1 MRQPQELFNFLEHSG
16 KDPSRLI
23 FEDELTGIYNR
34 RFLYQYLQS
43 KVQWDALE
51 NRPFSLLMM
60 DVDNFKQINDRYGH
74 QVGDQALIW
83 VADLIKEVGG
93 EDGLA
98 VRYAGDEFMLL
109 LQTDKQTSLQRGEKL
124 CKKVHEQSFQ
134 PSTTDSSLQITL
146 SIGIASAPEDAENSK
161 ALIQRADT
169 ALYSAKKKGRDCY
182 VNASEVA
189 LEDVFDKTAIYQLE
203 DVKLVGRSQHLAQV
217 TRALRMFSKKKSQF
231 LIVEGSPG
239 LGKTEFLEAI
249 RQNLSQKKIW
259 QVKVSGASQEMF
271 RPYYLTT
278 KILIALLNKR
288 KDKGAKVLESLNP
301 KELTYLGQI
310 LPKLGETDGAWRDEK
325 DGEFREGIFTT
336 LVHFIP
342 KIVGKRPLIIFID
355 DLHFGDEATML
366 LLRKMMVRNDIPLFI
381 CGTSSEAK
389 EAKAEEKGPLERFHA
404 AYGEELGL
412 QKIVLTALTTDQIA
426 RHIKRIFPNLDQPE
440 NFEDDLC
447 QITQGN
453 PLFISEILRKLVM
466 DQQITLVGQRWV
478 IRPVDEGYLPKSLEE
493 IVTQKIAALDED
505 SRQMLEQVSTLGDDV
520 SLSMLIGSSE
530 AMEAKV
536 LEFIDQA
543 VAQGLLHSDFQLND
557 EVIRFLGKR
566 VLEIAYGSIEQD
578 RKQELHERIGN
589 YQETLYQQQLLPS
602 AATLAYHFKR
612 STDQE
617 KAGTYERILSTSNA
631 RNFNAREAILY
642 TTEEPAEGVGVDVPL
657 DADALARVPHM
668 IREFMIAVRNIKL
681 YPPGSKPVIGVTKK
695 LKTRIDGILE
705 KNEHFNIMQIE
716 RVLVVNGQKIG
727 AKDFRAVA
735 KGFLEI
741 LHQLQL
747 KGIAFLKGL
756 TEREVEVM
764 LEAFGRTE
772 QKTFDERHW
781 ERLMIDNQFEHIDLK
796 QIRYTRRGQAEG
808 LKPEELA
815 GRGAP
820 AEAAKE
826 TRLVAEILRG
836 ILSAGRTI
844 KLYPLESNAIT
855 SVLQKIAK
863 YVHSYIKTRGV
874 LTISRAED
882 VLLVNGEKFVSS
894 EFKVFADTFYKY
906 LGTIG
911 LSSLT
916 FLKRFTEEELKAFI
930 GALGGLPRGVD
941 NKFWKRLAKE
951 KKIFGILFDRHLYE
965 VQVAEALG
973 PSATGEFRIL
983 SAMAAAERQ
992 PDEAM
997 EIEEVPFSSLL
1008 DNFQDQMKELLLNK
1022 EEGEI
1027 KEAILKLFRNF
1038 LAQELPDR
1046 IRAIELCRSLVE
1058 SLTPAFQH
1066 DFVRLLAGPLL
1077 AVFSKE
1083 DNPDVIEE
1091 MAALFDT
1098 MFTILIQFVEY
1109 RTAARIISH
1118 LNKRQRELEEVKDSQ
1133 AQLLANRLK
1142 RKLEP
1147 STAKLLLEDLKS
1159 GDPLRL
1165 RNAAQLLGSLGQGAV
1180 PFLMEIIKQEDDYR
1194 ARKIAAVLLK
1204 KQGPEV
1210 VERLKELLVL
1220 EVTPEERS
1228 RILDVID
1235 TLTSDLK
1242 KEVEYALGDEDP
1254 QVRQAAFRLVERLNN
1269 NQIVALLLDLAN
1281 TQTGNLAVSAIKC
1294 LGKLKPPNVDE
1305 RLIDLLDSTKED
1317 ELCIVCCRALGQIA
1331 SPIAI
1336 EPLTRVLVPHGFF
1349 LFRKNRN
1356 PDLRAAAAYALGRI
1370 SHPDVHGILAH
1381 FVDDKDP
1388 RVQEIAKSVVSPDEP
1403 AEDEKQT
1410 TRIPDQEPQ

>member
-1 MRQPQELFNFLEHSG
+1 MEQRQEFFNFLEHSG

-43 KVQWDALE
+43 KVQWDTLE
-51 NRPFSLLMM
+51 KRPFSLLMM

-74 QVGDQALIW
+74 QIGDQALIW
-83 VADLIKEVGG
+83 VAGLIQEVAG

-109 LQTDKQTSLQRGEKL
+109 LQTDKRTSLLRGDELYKR
-124 CKKVHEQSFQ
+124 VHEKSFH
-134 PSTTDSSLQITL
+134 PSTTDSPLQITL
-146 SIGIASAPEDAENSK
+146 SIGIASAPEDAKNSK

-182 VNASEVA
+182 VNATEVV

-203 DVKLVGRSQHLAQV
+203 DVKLVGRSKQLAQV
-217 TRALRMFSKKKSQF
+217 TNALKIFSRKKSQF
-231 LIVEGSPG
+231 LIVEGAPG
-239 LGKTEFLEAI
+239 QGKTEFLEAI

-259 QVKVSGASQEMF
+259 QVKVNGAPQEMF

-278 KILIALLNKR
+278 KILIGILNKR
-288 KDKGAKVLESLNP
+288 KDKGAKVLEGLSP
-301 KELTYLGQI
+301 EEVTYLGQVI
-310 LPKLGETDGAWRDEK
+310 PQLGDLDEASINEK
-325 DGEFREGIFTT
+325 EAEFREGIFTT

-342 KIVGKRPLIIFID
+342 KIVGNRPLMIFID

-366 LLRKMMVRNDIPLFI
+366 LLRKLMTRKDLPLFI
-381 CGTSSEAK
+381 CGTSSETR
-389 EAKAEEKGPLERFHA
+389 EAKAGEKGPLERFYA

-412 QKIVLTALTTDQIA
+412 QKILLTPLTAAQIA
-426 RHIKRIFPNLDQPE
+426 RHIKRIFPSLDKPD
-440 NFEDDLC
+440 NFEDDLF

-478 IRPVDEGYLPKSLEE
+478 IRPVEEGYLPKSLEE

-505 SRQMLEQVSTLGDDV
+505 SRHMLEQVSALGDDV
-520 SLSMLIGSSE
+520 SLSMLMGSSE

-543 VAQGLLHSDFQLND
+543 VAQGLLQSDFQLND

-566 VLEIAYGSIEQD
+566 VLEIAYGAIDQD

-589 YQETLYQQQLLPS
+589 YQETLYQRQLLPS

-617 KAGTYERILSTSNA
+617 KAGTYERVLATSNA
-631 RNFNAREAILY
+631 LKFNAQEAILY
-642 TTEEPAEGVGVDVPL
+642 TAETPVEVDGTDVPL
-657 DADALARVPHM
+657 DADGLARVPHM

-681 YPPGSKPVIGVTKK
+681 YPPGSKPVIDVTQK

-716 RVLVVNGQKIG
+716 RALVVNGQKI
-727 AKDFRAVA
+727 ATKDFKVIAN
-735 KGFLEI
+735 GFLE
-741 LHQLQL
+741 LLNQLQL

-781 ERLMIDNQFEHIDLK
+781 ERLMIENNLEHIDLK
-796 QIRYTRRGQAEG
+796 QIRYTRRGKAGG
-808 LKPEELA
+808 LAQDELA
-815 GRGAP
+815 RRRVT
-820 AEAAKE
+820 AEAADE
-826 TRLVAEILRG
+826 MRQNEMRLVAEILRG

-844 KLYPLESNAIT
+844 KLYPLESNAVT
-855 SVLQKIAK
+855 TVLQKITK
-863 YVHSYIKTRGV
+863 YVRSYIKDRGV
-874 LTISRAED
+874 LTFSRAED

-894 EFKVFADTFYKY
+894 QFNVFADTFYKY

-916 FLKRFTEEELKAFI
+916 FMKRFTEQELKAFI
-930 GALGGLPRGVD
+930 GALDDLPRGVD
-941 NKFWKRLAKE
+941 SKFWRRLAKE
-951 KKIFGILFDRHLYE
+951 KGMAGILFDRHLYE
-965 VQVAEALG
+965 VQVAEAVG
-973 PSATGEFRIL
+973 PSATGEFRIR
-983 SAMAAAERQ
+983 STMAAAEHQ

-1008 DNFQDQMKELLLNK
+1008 DNFQDQIKELLLNK
-1022 EEGEI
+1022 EEEEV
-1027 KEAILKLFRNF
+1027 KEAIHKLFKN
-1038 LAQELPDR
+1038 LPEQEVADR
-1046 IRAIELCRSLVE
+1046 KRAIQLCLGLLE

-1066 DFVRLLAGPLL
+1066 DLVRLLPAPLL
-1077 AVFSKE
+1077 AAFSKE
-1083 DNPDVIEE
+1083 VNSDVIAE
-1091 MAALFDT
+1091 MAALFDS
-1098 MFTILIQFVEY
+1098 MLTILIQFVEY
-1109 RTAARIISH
+1109 PMASRILSH
-1118 LNKRQRELEEVKDSQ
+1118 LQKRQRELEEVKDSD
-1133 AQLLANRLK
+1133 AQILAKRLK
-1142 RKLEP
+1142 RKLDP
-1147 STAKLLLEDLKS
+1147 STEKLLLEDLKS
-1159 GDPLRL
+1159 GESTRL
-1165 RNAAQLLGSLGQGAV
+1165 RNAAQLLAGLGQGAV
-1180 PFLMEIIKQEDDYR
+1180 PFLTDIIKQEDDYR
-1194 ARKIAAVLLK
+1194 ARKIAAILLK
-1204 KQGPEV
+1204 KQGPDV
-1210 VERLKELLVL
+1210 AERLKELLVL
-1220 EVTPEERS
+1220 EVNPEERS

-1242 KEVEYALGDEDP
+1242 KELAHALGDENP
-1254 QVRQAAFRLVERLNN
+1254 QVRQAAFHLAERLNN
-1269 NQIVALLLDLAN
+1269 NQTIALLLELAK
-1281 TQTGNLAVSAIKC
+1281 TQTGHLAVSAIKC

-1305 RLIDLLDSTKED
+1305 TLIDLLESTRED

-1331 SPIAI
+1331 TPHAI
-1336 EPLTRVLVPHGFF
+1336 HPLTRLLAPKGFF
-1349 LFRKNRN
+1349 PFRKKRN
-1356 PDLRAAAAYALGRI
+1356 PDVRAAAAYAIGRI
-1370 SHPDVHGILAH
+1370 SHPDVRGILAH

-1388 RVQEIAKSVVSPDEP
+1388 RVQEIAKSVVSPGES
-1403 AEDEKQT
+1403 AED
-1410 TRIPDQEPQ
+1410 

>member
-1 MRQPQELFNFLEHSG
+1 MQQPQELFKFLEHSG

-23 FEDELTGIYNR
+23 FEDELTGVYNR

-51 NRPFSLLMM
+51 RRPFSLLMM
-60 DVDNFKQINDRYGH
+60 DVDDFKQINDRYGH
-74 QVGDQALIW
+74 QIGDQALIW

-109 LQTDKQTSLQRGEKL
+109 LQTDKQASLQTGETL
-124 CKKVHEQSFQ
+124 YKKVHEQSFQ
-134 PSTTDSSLQITL
+134 PGTSYSPLKITL
-146 SIGIASAPEDAENSK
+146 SIGIASAPEDAKNSK
-161 ALIQRADT
+161 ALIQKADT

-203 DVKLVGRSQHLAQV
+203 DVKLVGRSKQLAQV
-217 TRALRMFSKKKSQF
+217 TDALKMFSKKKSQF

-249 RQNLSQKKIW
+249 RHNLSQKKIW
-259 QVKVSGASQEMF
+259 QVKVNGASQEMF

-278 KILIALLNKR
+278 KIFIDILNKR

-301 KELTYLGQI
+301 KELSYLAQI
-310 LPKLGETDGAWRDEK
+310 IPQLGEPDRAPMDERE
-325 DGEFREGIFTT
+325 GEFREGIFTT

-342 KIVGKRPLIIFID
+342 KILGKRPLIIFID

-366 LLRKMMVRNDIPLFI
+366 LLRKMILRDDIPLFI

-389 EAKAEEKGPLERFHA
+389 EASAEEKGPLERFHA

-412 QKIVLTALTTDQIA
+412 QKIALTPLTAAEIA
-426 RHIKRIFPNLDQPE
+426 RHLKRIFPNLDQPD
-440 NFEDDLC
+440 NFENDLF

-453 PLFISEILRKLVM
+453 PLFVSEILRKLVM

-478 IRPVDEGYLPKSLEE
+478 IRSVEEDYLPKSLEE

-505 SRQMLEQVSTLGDDV
+505 SRQMLEQVSALGDDV
-520 SLSMLIGSSE
+520 SLSMLMGSSE

-543 VAQGLLHSDFQLND
+543 VAQGLLQSDFQLND

-566 VLEIAYGSIEQD
+566 VLEIAYGSIDQD

-617 KAGTYERILSTSNA
+617 KAGTYERILSTSND
-631 RNFNAREAILY
+631 RKFNAREAIRY
-642 TTEEPAEGVGVDVPL
+642 TAEEPAEATGVDVPL
-657 DADALARVPHM
+657 DADSLARVPHM
-668 IREFMIAVRNIKL
+668 IREFMIAIRNIKL

-695 LKTRIDGILE
+695 LKTSIDGILE
-705 KNEHFNIMQIE
+705 KNEHFNIIQIE
-716 RVLVVNGQKIG
+716 RALVVNGQKI
-727 AKDFRAVA
+727 ATKDFRVVA
-735 KGFLEI
+735 RGFLE
-741 LHQLQL
+741 LLNQLQL

-764 LEAFGRTE
+764 LESFGRTE

-781 ERLMIDNQFEHIDLK
+781 ERLMIEKQLEHLDLK
-796 QIRYTRRGQAEG
+796 QIRYTRRGKAEG
-808 LKPEELA
+808 LTPEELA
-815 GRGAP
+815 GEGAP

-836 ILSAGRTI
+836 LLSTGRTI

-855 SVLQKIAK
+855 TLLQKITK
-863 YVHSYIKTRGV
+863 YLRTYIKNRGI
-874 LTISRAED
+874 LTFSRAED

-894 EFKVFADTFYKY
+894 EFKVFANTFYKY

-916 FLKRFTEEELKAFI
+916 FLKRFTEEELRSFI
-930 GALGGLPRGVD
+930 GALGNLPRGVD
-941 NKFWKRLAKE
+941 SKFWKRLAKE
-951 KKIFGILFDRHLYE
+951 KGMSGILFDRHLYE
-965 VQVAEALG
+965 VQVAEADL
-973 PSATGEFRIL
+973 SRTGEFVVL
-983 SAMAAAERQ
+983 STTVAAEQQ
-992 PDEAM
+992 PDEALEM
-997 EIEEVPFSSLL
+997 EVEPFASIL
-1008 DNFQDQMKELLLNK
+1008 DNFQDQIKELLLNK
-1022 EEGEI
+1022 EEADI
-1027 KEAILKLFRNF
+1027 KEAIHKLFKN
-1038 LAQELPDR
+1038 LPTQELADR
-1046 IRAIELCRSLVE
+1046 KRAIEICRGVLE

-1066 DFVRLLAGPLL
+1066 DFVRLLAAPLL
-1077 AVFSKE
+1077 VAFSKE
-1083 DNPDVIEE
+1083 DNPDVIEQ
-1091 MAALFDT
+1091 MVALFDT
-1098 MFTILIQFVEY
+1098 MLTILIQFVEY
-1109 RTAARIISH
+1109 RTAGRVLSH
-1118 LNKRQRELEEVKDSQ
+1118 LKKRQRELEEVKDSQ
-1133 AQLLANRLK
+1133 AQLLAKRLE

-1159 GDPLRL
+1159 GDPPRL
-1165 RNAAQLLGSLGQGAV
+1165 RNAAQLLNSLGQGAV

-1194 ARKIAAVLLK
+1194 ARKIAALLLR

-1210 VERLKELLVL
+1210 AERLKESLVL

-1242 KEVEYALGDEDP
+1242 KELAHALGDEDP

-1269 NQIVALLLDLAN
+1269 SQTIALLLDLAN

-1305 RLIDLLDSTKED
+1305 ALLELLDSTKED
-1317 ELCIVCCRALGQIA
+1317 QLCIVCCRALGQIA
-1331 SPIAI
+1331 SPNAI
-1336 EPLTRVLVPHGFF
+1336 EPLTRVLVPQGFF
-1349 LFRKNRN
+1349 PFRKNRN
-1356 PDLRAAAAYALGRI
+1356 PDVRAAAAYALGRI

-1381 FVDDKDP
+1381 FVDDEDP
-1388 RVQEIAKSVVSPDEP
+1388 RVQEIARSVVSPDES
-1403 AEDEKQT
+1403 DE
-1410 TRIPDQEPQ
+1410 EESA

>member
-1 MRQPQELFNFLEHSG
+1 MEQRQEFFNFLEHSG

-43 KVQWDALE
+43 KVQWDTLE

-74 QVGDQALIW
+74 QIGDQALIW
-83 VADLIKEVGG
+83 VAGLIQEVAGK
-93 EDGLA
+93 DGLA

-109 LQTDKQTSLQRGEKL
+109 LQTDKRTSLLRGEELYKR
-124 CKKVHEQSFQ
+124 VHEKSFH
-134 PSTTDSSLQITL
+134 PSTADSPLQITL
-146 SIGIASAPEDAENSK
+146 SIGIASAPEDAKNSK

-182 VNASEVA
+182 VNATEVA

-203 DVKLVGRSQHLAQV
+203 DVKLVGRSKQLAQV
-217 TRALRMFSKKKSQF
+217 TNALKIFSKKKSQF

-239 LGKTEFLEAI
+239 QGKTEFLEAI

-259 QVKVSGASQEMF
+259 QVKVNGAPQEMF

-278 KILIALLNKR
+278 KILIDILNKR
-288 KDKGAKVLESLNP
+288 KDKGAKVLESLSP
-301 KELTYLGQI
+301 KEVTYLGQI
-310 LPKLGETDGAWRDEK
+310 IPQLKVTDEAPIDEQE
-325 DGEFREGIFTT
+325 GEFREGIFTT

-342 KIVGKRPLIIFID
+342 KIVGNRPLIIFID

-366 LLRKMMVRNDIPLFI
+366 LLRKLMTRNDLPLFI
-381 CGTSSEAK
+381 CGTSSETK
-389 EAKAEEKGPLERFHA
+389 EAKAGEKGPLERFHA

-412 QKIVLTALTTDQIA
+412 QKILLTPLTAAQIA
-426 RHIKRIFPNLDQPE
+426 RHIKRIFPSLDKPD
-440 NFEDDLC
+440 NFEDDLF

-478 IRPVDEGYLPKSLEE
+478 IRPVEEGYLPKSLEE

-505 SRQMLEQVSTLGDDV
+505 SRQMLEQVSALGDDV
-520 SLSMLIGSSE
+520 SLSMLMGSSE

-543 VAQGLLHSDFQLND
+543 VAQGLLQSDFQLND

-566 VLEIAYGSIEQD
+566 VLEIAYGAIDQD

-589 YQETLYQQQLLPS
+589 YQETLYQRQLLPS

-617 KAGTYERILSTSNA
+617 KAGTYERVLATSNA
-631 RNFNAREAILY
+631 LKFNAQEAILY
-642 TTEEPAEGVGVDVPL
+642 AAEAPVEVDGTDVPL
-657 DADALARVPHM
+657 DADGLARVPHM

-681 YPPGSKPVIGVTKK
+681 YPPGSKPVIDVTQK

-716 RVLVVNGQKIG
+716 RALVVNGQKI
-727 AKDFRAVA
+727 ATKDFKVIA
-735 KGFLEI
+735 KGFLE
-741 LHQLQL
+741 LLNQLQL

-781 ERLMIDNQFEHIDLK
+781 ERLMIENNLEHIDLK
-796 QIRYTRRGQAEG
+796 QIRYTRRGKAGG
-808 LKPEELA
+808 LAQDELA
-815 GRGAP
+815 RRRVT
-820 AEAAKE
+820 AEAADE
-826 TRLVAEILRG
+826 MRQNEMRLVAEILRG

-844 KLYPLESNAIT
+844 KLYPLESNAVT
-855 SVLQKIAK
+855 TVLQKITK
-863 YVHSYIKTRGV
+863 YVRSYIKNRGV
-874 LTISRAED
+874 LTFSRAED

-894 EFKVFADTFYKY
+894 QFNVFADTFYKY

-916 FLKRFTEEELKAFI
+916 FMKRFTEQELKAFI
-930 GALGGLPRGVD
+930 GALDDLPRGVD
-941 NKFWKRLAKE
+941 SKFWRRLAKE
-951 KKIFGILFDRHLYE
+951 KGMAGILFDRHLYE
-965 VQVAEALG
+965 VQVAEAVG
-973 PSATGEFRIL
+973 PSATGEFRIR
-983 SAMAAAERQ
+983 STMAAAEHQ

-997 EIEEVPFSSLL
+997 EMEEVPFSSLL
-1008 DNFQDQMKELLLNK
+1008 DNFQDQIKELLLNK
-1022 EEGEI
+1022 EEEEV
-1027 KEAILKLFRNF
+1027 KEAIHKLFKN
-1038 LAQELPDR
+1038 LPEQEVADR
-1046 IRAIELCRSLVE
+1046 KRAIQLCLGLFE

-1066 DFVRLLAGPLL
+1066 DLVRLLPAPLL
-1077 AVFSKE
+1077 AAFSKE
-1083 DNPDVIEE
+1083 VNSDVMAE
-1091 MAALFDT
+1091 MAALFDS
-1098 MFTILIQFVEY
+1098 MLKILIQFVEY
-1109 RTAARIISH
+1109 RTAGRILSH
-1118 LNKRQRELEEVKDSQ
+1118 LQKRQRELEEVKDSD
-1133 AQLLANRLK
+1133 AQILAKRLK
-1142 RKLEP
+1142 RKLDP
-1147 STAKLLLEDLKS
+1147 STEKLVLEDLKS
-1159 GDPLRL
+1159 GESTRL
-1165 RNAAQLLGSLGQGAV
+1165 RNAAQLLAGLGQGAV
-1180 PFLMEIIKQEDDYR
+1180 PFLTDIIKQEDDYR
-1194 ARKIAAVLLK
+1194 ARKIAAMLLK
-1204 KQGPEV
+1204 KQGPDV
-1210 VERLKELLVL
+1210 AERLKELLVL

-1242 KEVEYALGDEDP
+1242 KELAHALGDENP
-1254 QVRQAAFRLVERLNN
+1254 QVRQAAFHLAERLNN
-1269 NQIVALLLDLAN
+1269 NQTIALLLELAK

-1305 RLIDLLDSTKED
+1305 TLIDLLESTRED

-1331 SPIAI
+1331 SPHAI
-1336 EPLTRVLVPHGFF
+1336 DPLTRLLVPKGFF
-1349 LFRKNRN
+1349 PFRKKRN
-1356 PDLRAAAAYALGRI
+1356 PDVRAAAAYAIGRI
-1370 SHPDVHGILAH
+1370 SHPDVRGILAH

-1388 RVQEIAKSVVSPDEP
+1388 RVQEIAKSVVSPDES
-1403 AEDEKQT
+1403 AED
-1410 TRIPDQEPQ
+1410 

>member
-1 MRQPQELFNFLEHSG
+1 MKHRQELFNFLEHSG

-43 KVQWDALE
+43 KVQWDTLE
-51 NRPFSLLMM
+51 KRPFSLLMM

-74 QVGDQALIW
+74 QIGDQALIW
-83 VADLIKEVGG
+83 VAGLIQEVAGK
-93 EDGLA
+93 DGLA

-109 LQTDKQTSLQRGEKL
+109 LPTDKQTSLQRSEKL
-124 CKKVHEQSFQ
+124 YKRVHENSFQ
-134 PSTTDSSLQITL
+134 PSAADSPLQITL
-146 SIGIASAPEDAENSK
+146 SIGIASAPEDAKNSK

-182 VNASEVA
+182 VNATEVA

-203 DVKLVGRSQHLAQV
+203 DVKLVGRSKQLAQV
-217 TRALRMFSKKKSQF
+217 TTALKTFSKKKSQF

-259 QVKVSGASQEMF
+259 QVKVNGASQEMF

-278 KILIALLNKR
+278 KILIDILNKR
-288 KDKGAKVLESLNP
+288 KDKGEKVLESLNP
-301 KELTYLGQI
+301 RELSYLGQI
-310 LPKLGETDGAWRDEK
+310 IPQLGGADEVQIDGRE
-325 DGEFREGIFTT
+325 GEFREGIFTT

-342 KIVGKRPLIIFID
+342 KILGKRPLIIFID

-366 LLRKMMVRNDIPLFI
+366 LLRKLIMRDDLPLFI
-381 CGTSSEAK
+381 CGTSSETK
-389 EAKAEEKGPLERFHA
+389 EAKAGEKGPLERFHA

-412 QKIVLTALTTDQIA
+412 QKISLTPLTAAQIA
-426 RHIKRIFPNLDQPE
+426 RHIKRIFPNLDKPD
-440 NFEDDLC
+440 NFEDDLF

-478 IRPVDEGYLPKSLEE
+478 IRPVEEGYLPKSLEE
-493 IVTQKIAALDED
+493 IVSQKIAALDED
-505 SRQMLEQVSTLGDDV
+505 SRQMLEQVSALGDDV

-543 VAQGLLHSDFQLND
+543 VAQGLLQSDFQLND

-566 VLEIAYGSIEQD
+566 VLEIAYGTIDQD

-589 YQETLYQQQLLPS
+589 YQETLYQRQLLPS

-617 KAGTYERILSTSNA
+617 KAGTYERILATSNA
-631 RNFNAREAILY
+631 SKFNAQEAVLY
-642 TTEEPAEGVGVDVPL
+642 TAEVPAEITGADVPL
-657 DADALARVPHM
+657 DADGLARVPHM

-681 YPPGSKPVIGVTKK
+681 YPPGSRPVIDVTQK

-716 RVLVVNGQKIG
+716 RALVVNGQKI
-727 AKDFRAVA
+727 ATKDFKVVA
-735 KGFLEI
+735 KGFLE
-741 LHQLQL
+741 LLNQLQL

-756 TEREVEVM
+756 TEGEVEVM

-781 ERLMIDNQFEHIDLK
+781 ERLMIENNLEHIDLK
-796 QIRYTRRGQAEG
+796 QIRYTRRGKAED
-808 LKPEELA
+808 LA
-815 GRGAP
+815 RDQLARQRVS
-820 AEAAKE
+820 AEAADEMHRKE

-836 ILSAGRTI
+836 LLSAGRTI
-844 KLYPLESNAIT
+844 KLYPLESKAIT
-855 SVLQKIAK
+855 SVLQTITK
-863 YVHSYIKTRGV
+863 YVRSYIKNRGV
-874 LTISRAED
+874 LTFSRAED

-894 EFKVFADTFYKY
+894 QFKVFGDTFYKY
-906 LGTIG
+906 LGNIG

-916 FLKRFTEEELKAFI
+916 FMKRFTERELKAFI
-930 GALGGLPRGVD
+930 GALGDLPRGVD
-941 NKFWKRLAKE
+941 SKYWKRLAKE
-951 KKIFGILFDRHLYE
+951 KGVAGILFDRHLYE
-965 VQVAEALG
+965 VQVAEAAG

-983 SAMAAAERQ
+983 STMAAAEHQ
-992 PDEAM
+992 PDE
-997 EIEEVPFSSLL
+997 EIEMVEEVPFSSLL
-1008 DNFQDQMKELLLNK
+1008 DNFQEQVKELLLNK
-1022 EEGEI
+1022 EEEEI
-1027 KEAILKLFRNF
+1027 KEAILKLFRN
-1038 LAQELPDR
+1038 LPAQEIADR
-1046 IRAIELCRSLVE
+1046 KRAIQLCLGLLE

-1066 DFVRLLAGPLL
+1066 DFVRLLAAPLL
-1077 AVFSKE
+1077 AAFSKE

-1091 MAALFDT
+1091 IAALFDS
-1098 MFTILIQFVEY
+1098 MLTILIQFVEY
-1109 RTAARIISH
+1109 RTAGRVLSH
-1118 LNKRQRELEEVKDSQ
+1118 LQKRQRELEEVKDSQ
-1133 AQLLANRLK
+1133 AQLLAKRLK
-1142 RKLEP
+1142 RKLDP
-1147 STAKLLLEDLKS
+1147 STEKLLLEDLKS
-1159 GDPLRL
+1159 GESTRL
-1165 RNAAQLLGSLGQGAV
+1165 RNAAQLLAGLGQGAV
-1180 PFLMEIIKQEDDYR
+1180 PFLIEIIKQEDDYR
-1194 ARKIAAVLLK
+1194 ARKIAAMLLE
-1204 KQGPEV
+1204 KQGPAV
-1210 VERLKELLVL
+1210 ADRLKELLVL

-1228 RILDVID
+1228 RILEVID

-1242 KEVEYALGDEDP
+1242 KELAHALGDEDP
-1254 QVRQAAFRLVERLNN
+1254 QVRQAAFRLAERLNN
-1269 NQIVALLLDLAN
+1269 NQTIALLLELAN

-1294 LGKLKPPNVDE
+1294 LGKLKPPKADE
-1305 RLIDLLDSTKED
+1305 TLIDLLDSSKED

-1331 SPIAI
+1331 SPAAI
-1336 EPLTRVLVPHGFF
+1336 DSLTRLLVPQGFF
-1349 LFRKNRN
+1349 LFRKHRN
-1356 PDLRAAAAYALGRI
+1356 PDVRAAAAYALGRI

-1388 RVQEIAKSVVSPDEP
+1388 RVQEIARSVLSPNESAQD
-1403 AEDEKQT
+1403 
-1410 TRIPDQEPQ
+1410 